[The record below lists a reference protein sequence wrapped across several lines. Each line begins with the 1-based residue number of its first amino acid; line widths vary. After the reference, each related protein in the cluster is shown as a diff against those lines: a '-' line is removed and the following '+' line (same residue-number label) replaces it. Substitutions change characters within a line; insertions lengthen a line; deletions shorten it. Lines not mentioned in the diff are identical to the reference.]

1 MELPDNRFK
10 QSLEINFQS
19 NSRSNFFESASLP
32 REALF
37 YELLV
42 QLFFLLPIEN
52 QGFTWSVKF
61 LFLFLSN
68 TLLKMPHSHS
78 NIWTHLVL
86 WTKDHAPV
94 ITSEMAVSIKHVLEE
109 LPLDF
114 YEKQTHLSVLPN
126 HIHLL
131 IKLPGNLSVDQLA
144 HFVQQLICKKLVQE
158 GFANCPEWDEKYY
171 AHSVSLNRLST
182 EKSLLDRQEYKHK
195 EISLEEE
202 LKFLGL

>member
-1 MELPDNRFK
+1 M
-10 QSLEINFQS
+10 
-19 NSRSNFFESASLP
+19 
-32 REALF
+32 
-37 YELLV
+37 
-42 QLFFLLPIEN
+42 FLNLIHS
-52 QGFTWSVKF
+52 F
-61 LFLFLSN
+61 
-68 TLLKMPHSHS
+68 LKMPHSHS

-94 ITSEMAVSIKHVLEE
+94 ITSEMVGAIKHVLEE

-131 IKLPGNLSVDQLA
+131 IKLPSNLSVDQLA
-144 HFVQQLICKKLVQE
+144 HFVQQLISKNLVQE
-158 GFANCPEWDEKYY
+158 GFANCPEWDEDYY
-171 AHSVSLNRLST
+171 AHSVSLNRLT
-182 EKSLLDRQEYKHK
+182 NEKSILDRQQYKHK

>member
-94 ITSEMAVSIKHVLEE
+94 ITSEMVVSIKHVLEE

>member
-1 MELPDNRFK
+1 M
-10 QSLEINFQS
+10 
-19 NSRSNFFESASLP
+19 
-32 REALF
+32 
-37 YELLV
+37 LL
-42 QLFFLLPIEN
+42 LAEN
-52 QGFTWSVKF
+52 QGCIWRIYF
-61 LFLFLSN
+61 LFLILINSF
-68 TLLKMPHSHS
+68 LKMPHSHS

-86 WTKDHAPV
+86 WTKGHAPL
-94 ITSEMAVSIKHVLEE
+94 INSEMVGSIKKVLEE

-144 HFVQQLICKKLVQE
+144 GYVKQLIFNKLVQE
-158 GFANCPEWDEKYY
+158 GFKNCPEWDEDYY

>member
-1 MELPDNRFK
+1 
-10 QSLEINFQS
+10 
-19 NSRSNFFESASLP
+19 
-32 REALF
+32 
-37 YELLV
+37 
-42 QLFFLLPIEN
+42 
-52 QGFTWSVKF
+52 
-61 LFLFLSN
+61 
-68 TLLKMPHSHS
+68 MPHSHS

-86 WTKDHAPV
+86 WTKAHAPM
-94 ITSEMAVSIKHVLEE
+94 ITSEMVGVIKKVLEE

-131 IKLPGNLSVDQLA
+131 IKLPGNQSVDELA
-144 HFVQQLICKKLVQE
+144 RVVQHLIGKRLEQE
-158 GFANCPEWDEKYY
+158 GFKNCPEWDEDYY

-182 EKSLLDRQEYKHK
+182 EKSLLDRQEYKHR

>member
-1 MELPDNRFK
+1 LNK
-10 QSLEINFQS
+10 LN
-19 NSRSNFFESASLP
+19 
-32 REALF
+32 
-37 YELLV
+37 LL
-42 QLFFLLPIEN
+42 LTEN
-52 QGFTWSVKF
+52 QGFTWRINF
-61 LFLFLSN
+61 LFLFLVN
-68 TLLKMPHSHS
+68 TFLKMPHSHS

-86 WTKDHAPV
+86 WTKGHAPL
-94 ITSEMAVSIKHVLEE
+94 ITSEMAGSIKKVLEE

-131 IKLPGNLSVDQLA
+131 IKLPGNHSVDELA
-144 HFVQQLICKKLVQE
+144 RFVQQLICKKLLQE
-158 GFANCPEWDEKYY
+158 GFENCPEWDEDYY

>member
-1 MELPDNRFK
+1 
-10 QSLEINFQS
+10 
-19 NSRSNFFESASLP
+19 
-32 REALF
+32 
-37 YELLV
+37 
-42 QLFFLLPIEN
+42 
-52 QGFTWSVKF
+52 
-61 LFLFLSN
+61 
-68 TLLKMPHSHS
+68 MPHSHS

-86 WTKDHAPV
+86 WTKDQAPI
-94 ITSEMAVSIKHVLEE
+94 ITSEMVVSIKHILEE

-126 HIHLL
+126 HVHLL
-131 IKLPGNLSVDQLA
+131 IKLPGNLSVDQMA

-158 GFANCPEWDEKYY
+158 GFENCPDWDEKYY

>member
-1 MELPDNRFK
+1 M
-10 QSLEINFQS
+10 
-19 NSRSNFFESASLP
+19 
-32 REALF
+32 
-37 YELLV
+37 
-42 QLFFLLPIEN
+42 
-52 QGFTWSVKF
+52 
-61 LFLFLSN
+61 FLFLSN

-86 WTKDHAPV
+86 WTKDQAPL
-94 ITSEMAVSIKHVLEE
+94 ITSEMVVSIKHVLEE

>member
-1 MELPDNRFK
+1 
-10 QSLEINFQS
+10 
-19 NSRSNFFESASLP
+19 
-32 REALF
+32 
-37 YELLV
+37 
-42 QLFFLLPIEN
+42 
-52 QGFTWSVKF
+52 
-61 LFLFLSN
+61 
-68 TLLKMPHSHS
+68 MPHSYS

-86 WTKDHAPV
+86 WTKGHAPL
-94 ITSEMAVSIKHVLEE
+94 ITSEMAGSIKKVLEE

-131 IKLPGNLSVDQLA
+131 IKLPGNHSVDELA
-144 HFVQQLICKKLVQE
+144 RFVQQLICKKLLQE
-158 GFANCPEWDEKYY
+158 GFENCPEWDEDYY